1 MNEEIEG
8 EKNAIENL
16 KNKTLLILTPAYP
29 NKDDSFI
36 METFVKYQ
44 VEELRQYFKKVIVI
58 APVFGFFKCYKRDKL
73 CIDYSYENVD
83 VYYPRC
89 VYIPVFWM
97 SKILI
102 DNRFQAVERIIDN
115 YNLKFDLIHAH
126 FTWPSGYIGVLLK
139 KKYGCPVI
147 LTIHESGEWFCQ
159 EVKMDHAL
167 INTAWT
173 EADVLIRVNR
183 KDLPILEHYNKCV
196 FSIPNGYS
204 KSFHPVDMALKR
216 AELGLSADQKI
227 VFSLGDLIKRK
238 GFDYLIDAMEKVCK
252 QRDDVLCFIG
262 GAGTEMKN
270 LQERID
276 RLHLGD
282 KIRLLGPVP
291 ANQLNSWMN
300 ASNFFILSSL
310 SEGNPTVM
318 FEALGCGKPFIG
330 TRVGGVPEV
339 ISSEEYGLLVEPA
352 NADDLADKIL
362 CALNREW
369 NQEKILAYAERFTWE
384 NIAREIIGIYTEFF
398 NVRSK

>member
-1 MNEEIEG
+1 MNEIIHG
-8 EKNAIENL
+8 EKNSTENL

-36 METFVKYQ
+36 MDTFVKYQ
-44 VEELRQYFKKVIVI
+44 VDELRQYFNKVIVI
-58 APVFGFFKCYKRDKL
+58 APVFGFFKCFKRDQL
-73 CIDYSYENVD
+73 CIDYSYDNVD

-102 DNRFQAVERIIDN
+102 DNRFQAVERVIKHH
-115 YNLKFDLIHAH
+115 NLNFDLIHAH

-139 KKYGCPVI
+139 KKYRCPII
-147 LTIHESGEWFCQ
+147 LTIHESGEWFDQ
-159 EVKMDHAL
+159 EVKMHHAL
-167 INTAWT
+167 INAAWT
-173 EADVLIRVNR
+173 EADALIRVNQ
-183 KDLPILEHYNKCV
+183 KDVPILNHYNNCV

-204 KSFHPVDMALKR
+204 TSFHPTDIALTRK
-216 AELGLSADQKI
+216 ELGLSADKKI
-227 VFSLGDLIKRK
+227 IFSLGDLIKRK
-238 GFDYLIDAMEKVCK
+238 GFKYLIDAMEKVCN

-262 GAGTEMKN
+262 GAGSDMKN

-291 ANQLNSWMN
+291 ANRLNFWMN
-300 ASNFFILSSL
+300 ASNFFVLSSL

-318 FEALGCGKPFIG
+318 FESLGCGKPFIG

-339 ISSEEYGLLVEPA
+339 ISSEDYGLLVEPA
-352 NADDLADKIL
+352 NAGDLADKIMI
-362 CALNREW
+362 ALNREW
-369 NQEKILAYAERFTWE
+369 SQEKILTYAERFTWE
-384 NIAREIIGIYTEFF
+384 NITKEIIEIYKQFL
-398 NVRSK
+398 K